1 MDINIKQPTN
11 SDPTIYRLS
20 NNNITAKETLK
31 NLMNDTNSVILQIT
45 EDNNTTDH
53 QLKELAIIDLQNNE
67 LFNRKFYLS
76 TQFVLEWDNI
86 KKLLRNKNILIY
98 NVDFAEFIIE
108 QTLRKC
114 SIYENLTLNMIDVMS
129 LYSLISN
136 DNTPISLQ
144 DACAEEGI
152 RAFVT
157 DNALNNSY
165 YVKELLD
172 KTLKECN

>member
-45 EDNNTTDH
+45 EDKNTTDH

-86 KKLLRNKNILIY
+86 KKLLRNKNVLI
-98 NVDFAEFIIE
+98 
-108 QTLRKC
+108 
-114 SIYENLTLNMIDVMS
+114 
-129 LYSLISN
+129 
-136 DNTPISLQ
+136 
-144 DACAEEGI
+144 
-152 RAFVT
+152 
-157 DNALNNSY
+157 
-165 YVKELLD
+165 
-172 KTLKECN
+172 